1 MKQKGLHSSTKWAFV
16 AGSLL
21 VFLLATLGLVAGR
34 PWLEQPTA
42 LFGIPIGN
50 LLAWLMALSLPLT
63 VWLALRT
70 SGLRWPLLVLVL
82 MGALWLPV
90 CILLAGNVYL
100 NYSEDMPF
108 VASLIYSGFCMV
120 LPLVLVAGWSVVR
133 LLARFRS

>member
-1 MKQKGLHSSTKWAFV
+1 MSQKRLHSSTNWAFV
-16 AGSLL
+16 AALL
-21 VFLLATLGLVAGR
+21 VFLLASAGLVAGR

-50 LLAWLMALSLPLT
+50 LLAWLMVLSLPLT
-63 VWLALRT
+63 AWLALRN
-70 SGLRWPLLVLVL
+70 SALHWPLLVLVV

-90 CILLAGNVYL
+90 CILLAGNIHL

-108 VASLIYSGFCMV
+108 VASLVYSALCMV
-120 LPLVLVAGWSVVR
+120 LPLVLIAGWNVVR